1 MAGNY
6 VGAVK
11 IFSVWGFL
19 MIVVHTQSQLSQ
31 AWLDQYRH
39 QRPHFACVLGFT
51 ATCRIPN
58 ISAAG
63 LTPADRE
70 LTALADG
77 EFLSRGIQ
85 SSYRYPL
92 PPLIAGASPAIITKA
107 ILSALDIPIT
117 ILNSGLPQTPSFDC
131 VDLGGQ
137 PAACLSTGRAMSIEL
152 VQHLW
157 QQGLAWG
164 SKLIAT
170 APYIVIGECVVG
182 GTTTALALLTG
193 LGINANGK
201 VNSSHP
207 QCNHQQKKL
216 LVEQGLQQ
224 ISTQATA
231 WDIVAAIGDPMQVVA
246 AAMAVAAS
254 EQGGVLLAGGT
265 QMLAVYT
272 LILKL
277 APDCHLERIAV
288 GTTGWVTQ
296 DPSADAVGLAEIL
309 APAMLF
315 SAQMQF
321 ANSGYEQLQVYDQG
335 FVKEGVGAGGAAITA
350 SLYQDWHSNDVL
362 QATEELLSLML

>member
-1 MAGNY
+1 
-6 VGAVK
+6 
-11 IFSVWGFL
+11 
-19 MIVVHTQSQLSQ
+19 MIVAHTQPQLSQ
-31 AWLDQYRH
+31 AWLDKYHH

-85 SSYRYPL
+85 PSYQYPL

-107 ILSALDIPIT
+107 ILSALNIPIT
-117 ILNSGLPQTPSFDC
+117 ILNSGLPQAPSFDC

-137 PAACLSTGRAMSIEL
+137 PAACLSTGQAMPIEL

-164 SKLIAT
+164 AKLIAT

-193 LGINANGK
+193 LGINAEGK

-216 LVEQGLQQ
+216 LVEQGLRQ
-224 ISTQATA
+224 ISIRATA
-231 WDIVAAIGDPMQVVA
+231 WEIVAAIGDPMQVVA

-265 QMLAVYT
+265 QMLAVYA
-272 LILKL
+272 LISKL
-277 APDCHLERIAV
+277 APDCYLERIAV

-296 DPSADAVGLAEIL
+296 DRSADAVGLAANIP
-309 APAMLF
+309 PAMFF
-315 SAQMQF
+315 SAQVQF
-321 ANSGYEQLQVYDQG
+321 ASSGYEQLQVYDRG

-350 SLYQDWHSNDVL
+350 SLYQDWNSSDVL
-362 QATEELLSLML
+362 QATEKLLGLMT

>member
-1 MAGNY
+1 
-6 VGAVK
+6 
-11 IFSVWGFL
+11 
-19 MIVVHTQSQLSQ
+19 MITVHTQPQLSQ
-31 AWLDQYRH
+31 AWLDRYRH

-51 ATCRIPN
+51 ATCLIPN

-85 SSYRYPL
+85 PSYRYPL

-107 ILSALDIPIT
+107 VLSALNIPVT
-117 ILNSGLPQTPSFDC
+117 ILNSGLPQAPSFDC

-137 PAACLSTGRAMSIEL
+137 PAACLSTGQAMSIEL

-157 QQGLAWG
+157 QQGIVWG
-164 SKLIAT
+164 TKLIAT
-170 APYIVIGECVVG
+170 APYIVVGECVVG

-193 LGINANGK
+193 LGIKAEGK

-216 LVEQGLQQ
+216 LVEQGLRQ
-224 ISTQATA
+224 ISTRTTV
-231 WDIVAAIGDPMQVVA
+231 WEIVAAIGDPMQVVA

-265 QMLAVYT
+265 QMLAVYA
-272 LILKL
+272 LITKI

-296 DPSADAVGLAEIL
+296 DRSADAVGLAASIL
-309 APAMLF
+309 PAMFF
-315 SAQMQF
+315 SAQVQF
-321 ANSGYEQLQVYDQG
+321 ANSSYEQLRVYDRG
-335 FVKEGVGAGGAAITA
+335 FVKEGVGAGGAAIAA
-350 SLYQDWHSNDVL
+350 SLYQDWSSSDVL
-362 QATEELLSLML
+362 RATEKLLGLML

>member
-1 MAGNY
+1 MARKH
-6 VGAVK
+6 VG
-11 IFSVWGFL
+11 I
-19 MIVVHTQSQLSQ
+19 MIVVQTQPQLSQ

-63 LTPADRE
+63 LTIADRE

-85 SSYRYPL
+85 PSYRHPL

-117 ILNSGLPQTPSFDC
+117 ILNSGLPQTPSFNC
-131 VDLGGQ
+131 IDLGGQ
-137 PAACLSTGRAMSIEL
+137 PAACLSTGQAMSIEL

-157 QQGLAWG
+157 QQGLTWG
-164 SKLIAT
+164 AKLIAT
-170 APYIVIGECVVG
+170 APYLVIGECVVG

-193 LGINANGK
+193 LGINAEGK

-216 LVEQGLQQ
+216 LVEQGLQNMVA
-224 ISTQATA
+224 ATT
-231 WDIVAAIGDPMQVVA
+231 WEVVAAIGDPMQVVV

-265 QMLAVYT
+265 QMLAVYA

-277 APDCHLERIAV
+277 APDCHLERVAV
-288 GTTGWVTQ
+288 GTTGWVAQ
-296 DPSADAVGLAEIL
+296 DPSADAVGLATSL
-309 APAMLF
+309 PPAMFL

-321 ANSGYEQLQVYDQG
+321 ADSGYEQLQMYDQG
-335 FVKEGVGAGGAAITA
+335 FVKEGVGAGGAAIMA
-350 SLYQDWHSNDVL
+350 SLYQDWSNRDVL
-362 QATEELLSLML
+362 QATEKLLGLML

>member
-1 MAGNY
+1 
-6 VGAVK
+6 
-11 IFSVWGFL
+11 
-19 MIVVHTQSQLSQ
+19 MIVVHTQPQLSR

-39 QRPHFACVLGFT
+39 QRPHFVCVLGFT

-63 LTPADRE
+63 LTSADRE

-85 SSYRYPL
+85 PSYQYSL
-92 PPLIAGASPAIITKA
+92 PPLIAGASPAIITRA
-107 ILSALDIPIT
+107 ILAALDIPIT
-117 ILNSGLPQTPSFDC
+117 ILNSGLPKLPSFKC

-137 PAACLSTGRAMSIEL
+137 PAACLSTGQAMSIDL
-152 VQHLW
+152 VEHLW
-157 QQGLAWG
+157 QQGLQWG
-164 SKLIAT
+164 TKLSAS
-170 APYIVIGECVVG
+170 APYLVIGECVVG
-182 GTTTALALLTG
+182 GTTTALALLTA

-207 QCNHQQKKL
+207 QCNHDQKKM
-216 LVEQGLQQ
+216 LVEQGLQHLVAK
-224 ISTQATA
+224 ATP
-231 WDIVAAIGDPMQVVA
+231 WQIVAAIGDPMQVVV

-265 QMLAVYT
+265 QMLAVYA
-272 LILKL
+272 LILKI

-296 DPSADAVGLAEIL
+296 DPSADAVGLAVGIPPAL
-309 APAMLF
+309 FLSAP
-315 SAQMQF
+315 MQF
-321 ANSGYEQLQVYDQG
+321 AKSRYEQLQMYDRG

-350 SLYQDWHSNDVL
+350 ALHRDWDSEDIL
-362 QATEELLSLML
+362 QATEDLLDQMVI

>member
-1 MAGNY
+1 MI
-6 VGAVK
+6 AVH
-11 IFSVWGFL
+11 S
-19 MIVVHTQSQLSQ
+19 QPQLSQ
-31 AWLDQYRH
+31 AWLEQYRH

-63 LTPADRE
+63 LTPTDRE

-85 SSYRYPL
+85 PSYKYPL

-107 ILSALDIPIT
+107 VLSALDIPIT
-117 ILNSGLPQTPSFDC
+117 ILNSGLPQLPSFDC

-137 PAACLSTGRAMSIEL
+137 PAACLSTGQAMSIEL

-157 QQGLAWG
+157 QQGLDWG
-164 SKLIAT
+164 AKLIAT
-170 APYIVIGECVVG
+170 APYLVIGECVVG

-193 LGINANGK
+193 LGINADGK

-216 LVEQGLQQ
+216 LVKQGLQHL
-224 ISTQATA
+224 APRANA
-231 WDIVAAIGDPMQVVA
+231 WEVVAAIGDPMQVVA

-265 QMLAVYT
+265 QMLAVYA

-277 APDCHLERIAV
+277 APDCNLKRIAV

-296 DPSADAVGLAEIL
+296 DRSADAVGLAVGIP
-309 APAMLF
+309 PAMFF
-315 SAQMQF
+315 SAQIHF
-321 ANSGYEQLQVYDQG
+321 ASSAYRQLQMYDQG
-335 FVKEGVGAGGAAITA
+335 FVKEGVGAGGAAIAA
-350 SLYQDWHSNDVL
+350 SLYQNWVSEDIL
-362 QATEELLSLML
+362 AATEQLFGAML

>member
-1 MAGNY
+1 
-6 VGAVK
+6 
-11 IFSVWGFL
+11 
-19 MIVVHTQSQLSQ
+19 MIVVHTQPQLSQ

-85 SSYRYPL
+85 PSYRYPL

-137 PAACLSTGRAMSIEL
+137 PAACLATGQAMSIEL
-152 VQHLW
+152 VRHLW

-164 SKLIAT
+164 AKLIAT

-193 LGINANGK
+193 LGINAEGK

-207 QCNHQQKKL
+207 QCNHRQKKL
-216 LVEQGLQQ
+216 LVEQGLQN
-224 ISTQATA
+224 ISTPATP
-231 WDIVAAIGDPMQVVA
+231 WEIVAAIGDPMQVLV

-254 EQGGVLLAGGT
+254 EHGGVLLAGGT
-265 QMLAVYT
+265 QMLAVYA
-272 LILKL
+272 LILKI

-296 DPSADAVGLAEIL
+296 DRSADAVGLAVNIP
-309 APAMLF
+309 PAMFF

-321 ANSGYEQLQVYDQG
+321 ANSGYEQLRVYDRG
-335 FVKEGVGAGGAAITA
+335 FVKEGVGAGGAAIA
-350 SLYQDWHSNDVL
+350 AGLYQDWSNNDVL
-362 QATEELLSLML
+362 QATEQLLGLMV

>member
-1 MAGNY
+1 MTC
-6 VGAVK
+6 K
-11 IFSVWGFL
+11 L
-19 MIVVHTQSQLSQ
+19 MIVVHTQPQLSQ

-77 EFLSRGIQ
+77 EFLSRGIHPRYQ
-85 SSYRYPL
+85 YPL

-107 ILSALDIPIT
+107 ILSVLDIPIT
-117 ILNSGLPQTPSFDC
+117 ILNSGLPQIPSFDC

-137 PAACLSTGRAMSIEL
+137 PAACLSTGQAMSIEL
-152 VQHLW
+152 VRHLW
-157 QQGLAWG
+157 QQGLVWG

-193 LGINANGK
+193 LGIKADGK

-216 LVEQGLQQ
+216 LVAQGLQQ
-224 ISTQATA
+224 ISAHATA
-231 WDIVAAIGDPMQVVA
+231 WDVVAAIGDPMQIVTA
-246 AAMAVAAS
+246 AIAIAAS

-296 DPSADAVGLAEIL
+296 DRSADAVGLAESL
-309 APAMLF
+309 APAMFF

-321 ANSGYEQLQVYDQG
+321 SNSGCEQLQVYDQG
-335 FVKEGVGAGGAAITA
+335 FVKEGVGAGGAAIAA
-350 SLYQDWHSNDVL
+350 SLYRDWNSNDVL
-362 QATEELLSLML
+362 QATENLLSLMI

>member
-1 MAGNY
+1 
-6 VGAVK
+6 
-11 IFSVWGFL
+11 
-19 MIVVHTQSQLSQ
+19 MIVVHSQPQLSQ
-31 AWLDQYRH
+31 TWLEHYRH

-85 SSYRYPL
+85 PSYRHPL

-107 ILSALDIPIT
+107 ILSALNIPIT
-117 ILNSGLPQTPSFDC
+117 ILNSGLPQIPSFEC

-137 PAACLSTGRAMSIEL
+137 PAACLSGGRAMSIEL

-157 QQGLAWG
+157 QQGLDWG

-170 APYIVIGECVVG
+170 APYLVIGECVVG

-193 LGINANGK
+193 LGINAEGK

-216 LVEQGLQQ
+216 LVKQGLQH
-224 ISTQATA
+224 IAPGATA
-231 WDIVAAIGDPMQVVA
+231 WEIVAAIGDPMQVVV
-246 AAMAVAAS
+246 AAMAIAAS
-254 EQGGVLLAGGT
+254 KQGGVLLAGGT
-265 QMLAVYT
+265 QMLAVYA
-272 LILKL
+272 LILKI
-277 APDCHLERIAV
+277 APDCYLERIAV

-296 DPSADAVGLAEIL
+296 DRTADAVGLALDI
-309 APAMLF
+309 PSAMFF
-315 SAQMQF
+315 SAKVKF
-321 ANSGYEQLQVYDQG
+321 ASSGYKQLQAYDQG
-335 FVKEGVGAGGAAITA
+335 FVKEGVGAGGAAISA
-350 SLYQDWHSNDVL
+350 SLYQDWSSKDVL
-362 QATEELLSLML
+362 SATENFLDLMI